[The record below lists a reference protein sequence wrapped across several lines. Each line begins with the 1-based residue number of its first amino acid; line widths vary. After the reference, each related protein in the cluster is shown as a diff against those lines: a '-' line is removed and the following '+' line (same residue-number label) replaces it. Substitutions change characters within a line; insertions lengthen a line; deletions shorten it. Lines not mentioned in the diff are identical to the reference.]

1 MFLLAVGY
9 GVTVNLVG
17 FVLFGWDKSCASRG
31 SRRVPERRL
40 LMLAALGGAP
50 AMLLGRSM
58 LRHKTRKQ
66 PFRTY
71 LNTILCI
78 QALVAVGLLVML
90 AGRFSIL
97 PGIVFE
103 GSGL

>member
-1 MFLLAVGY
+1 MFVLAVGY
-9 GVTVNLVG
+9 WLAVNLTG
-17 FVLFGWDKSCASRG
+17 FVLFGWDKRCALRSN
-31 SRRVPERRL
+31 RRVPERRL

-71 LNTILCI
+71 LDTIMCI
-78 QALVAVGLLVML
+78 QLLVAIAVLVVL
-90 AGRFSIL
+90 AGWPSIL
-97 PGIVFE
+97 PGIVFVA
-103 GSGL
+103 LQL

>member
-1 MFLLAVGY
+1 MFLLALGY
-9 GVTVNLVG
+9 GVAINMVG
-17 FVLFGWDKSCASRG
+17 FGLFGWDKSCASRG
-31 SRRVPERRL
+31 GQRVPERRL

-71 LNTILCI
+71 LNTIICI
-78 QALVAVGLLVML
+78 QALVAVGML